1 MEFLNEHVK
10 NSPYEVETVFDLYWW
25 LNFSLKWH
33 WLVYCYP
40 TNYLNSPNLK
50 SQNDFA
56 NGKDLQVWSIMN
68 KDKKHKGTW
77 LSYKYELKDFIYKFT
92 KDADYRDNKVKI
104 KSLVPLNNIN
114 AYPHIR
120 TKNGGDKLKLVLDDG
135 RHWYNKEKIPNQ
147 ILNDL
152 ILDWL

>member
-1 MEFLNEHVK
+1 
-10 NSPYEVETVFDLYWW
+10 
-25 LNFSLKWH
+25 
-33 WLVYCYP
+33 
-40 TNYLNSPNLK
+40 
-50 SQNDFA
+50 
-56 NGKDLQVWSIMN
+56 MN

-92 KDADYRDNKVKI
+92 KDADYRDNKVKV

-120 TKNGGDKLKLVLDDG
+120 TKNGSDKLKLVLDDG